1 MRDDAPRPIDRPLRV
16 AVADDAMLLR
26 EGIGKVLADGGAE
39 VVASVGSGEELVEAV
54 LADGVDVA
62 VLDIRMPPAFRDEG
76 IVALESLRAQGSTI
90 GVLLLSMYATPE
102 YAMRALAAGAGTGYL
117 LKERVAEPRRLVSA
131 VETVAAGGTV
141 VDPEVVGQM
150 IQRPRVDSP
159 IDSLTTRELAVLE
172 CMAQGNSNAGISRTL
187 FLGVKT
193 VETHVRSIMQKL
205 GLAESPDNHRRVLAV
220 LAYLGS
226 R

>member
-1 MRDDAPRPIDRPLRV
+1 MEEGTTAALRV

-26 EGIGKVLADGGAE
+26 EGIGKVLADGGVE
-39 VVASVGSGEELVEAV
+39 VVASVGSGEELVEVVRAG
-54 LADGVDVA
+54 GVDVA
-62 VLDIRMPPAFRDEG
+62 VLDIRMPPDFRDEG
-76 IVALESLRAQGSTI
+76 IVALETLRGGGSHV

-131 VETVAAGGTV
+131 VETVASGGTV

-150 IQRPRVDSP
+150 LQRPRVDSP
-159 IDSLTTRELAVLE
+159 IASLTARELSVLE
-172 CMAQGNSNAGISRTL
+172 CMAQGHSNAGISRTL
-187 FLGVKT
+187 FLGIKT
-193 VETHVRSIMQKL
+193 VETHVRSIMHKL

>member
-1 MRDDAPRPIDRPLRV
+1 MQPGRPALRV

-26 EGIGKVLADGGAE
+26 EGIGKVLADGGLE
-39 VVASVGSGEELVEAV
+39 VVASVSSGEELADVVEKGA
-54 LADGVDVA
+54 VDVA
-62 VLDIRMPPAFRDEG
+62 VLDIRMPPHFRDEG
-76 IVALESLRAQGSTI
+76 ILALERLRESGSQV

-117 LKERVAEPRRLVSA
+117 LKERVSEPRTLVAA
-131 VETVAAGGTV
+131 VETVSGGGSV
-141 VDPEVVGQM
+141 VDPEVVAQL
-150 IQRPRVDSP
+150 IQRPRGDEPLSR
-159 IDSLTTRELAVLE
+159 LTERELSVLE
-172 CMAQGNSNAGISRTL
+172 CMAQGNSNAGISRQL

-193 VETHVRSIMQKL
+193 VETHVGNIMQKL
-205 GLAESPDNHRRVLAV
+205 GLKDSPDNHRRVLAV

>member
-1 MRDDAPRPIDRPLRV
+1 MGERELRV

-26 EGIGKVLADGGAE
+26 EGIGKVLADGGLD
-39 VVASVGSGEELVEAV
+39 VVASVSSGEELVERV
-54 LADGVDVA
+54 LAGGVDAA
-62 VLDIRMPPAFRDEG
+62 VLDIRMPPDFRDEG
-76 IVALESLRAQGSTI
+76 IVALERLRSGGSTV

-102 YAMRALAAGAGTGYL
+102 YAMRALSAGSGTGYL
-117 LKERVAEPRRLVSA
+117 LKERVSEPGTL
-131 VETVAAGGTV
+131 VAAVREVSDGGSV

-150 IQRPRVDSP
+150 IQRPRLDGPLSQ
-159 IDSLTTRELAVLE
+159 LTARELSVLE
-172 CMAQGNSNAGISRTL
+172 CMARGHSNAGISRQL

-193 VETHVRSIMQKL
+193 VETHVRNIMNKL